1 MPRVLSRDHLG
12 LRTAGHADI
21 YLKLQD
27 CVLCDDPVSALLILV
42 ACFVPNVEMFLGYNV
57 AERLKS
63 FSGGDNSKTAS
74 VEQGEM
80 KIEQGV

>member
-1 MPRVLSRDHLG
+1 
-12 LRTAGHADI
+12 
-21 YLKLQD
+21 
-27 CVLCDDPVSALLILV
+27 
-42 ACFVPNVEMFLGYNV
+42 VPNVEMFLGYNV

-74 VEQGEM
+74 VEQGEV